1 MIRMASIASSGG
13 SGRLVRL
20 TSIASSGESGRL
32 VRKTSVNS
40 SGESGRLV
48 RMASITSTSEAGRGG
63 SLGSN
68 MAEGSVC
75 EVVPEGDAFQR
86 SVSEREVPGSIPFAI
101 WAVQQMREKNVS
113 SRRMS
118 FDGAPPT
125 VPATPLS
132 EFGST
137 FIARETYRRSNSNKS
152 LSTDGNSLP
161 QSSTG
166 SIRLFSE
173 NSLGDLPD
181 WIPPAVAQLITST
194 PASSQAEVSENV
206 PPLPFEAAWRPPGVP
221 VPGAASHLAGPPGV
235 AGPAVAPSGEWGD
248 VQSAAGQ
255 VGPAGVL
262 PVVSPL
268 PYPSQGADP
277 FAAVFPTT
285 GVQVMHVE
293 DDVDDQ
299 DFDDFLQAEPQA
311 RPQAP
316 PFPFGG
322 VGHFASIFVD
332 IGGYDTEC
340 RSATLA
346 WGWEG

>member
-1 MIRMASIASSGG
+1 MIRLASIASSGG

-32 VRKTSVNS
+32 VRMTSINS
-40 SGESGRLV
+40 SGDSGRLA
-48 RMASITSTSEAGRGG
+48 RMTSITSTSDAGRGG

-68 MAEGSVC
+68 TAEASVS
-75 EVVPEGDAFQR
+75 EVVPEADGFRR
-86 SVSEREVPGSIPFAI
+86 SISAKEGPGSIPFAI

-118 FDGAPPT
+118 FDGSAPT

-166 SIRLFSE
+166 SLRLFSE

-181 WIPPAVAQLITST
+181 WIPPAVAQLMSSNSG
-194 PASSQAEVSENV
+194 PVQGEASDSI
-206 PPLPFEAAWRPPGVP
+206 PPLPFEAAWRPGVP
-221 VPGAASHLAGPPGV
+221 VQGALSPDGATEPAGT
-235 AGPAVAPSGEWGD
+235 PSGEWGH
-248 VQSAAGQ
+248 VRSAAGQ
-255 VGPAGVL
+255 AVPAGVQL
-262 PVVSPL
+262 VVSPL
-268 PYPSQGADP
+268 PHPSQMEDP

-285 GVQVMHVE
+285 GVQVLHVG

-299 DFDDFLQAEPQA
+299 DFDVFLQADPEAGPRTHVTFEEVWVHASHPRHKDGRISALQE
-311 RPQAP
+311 RP
-316 PFPFGG
+316 
-322 VGHFASIFVD
+322 
-332 IGGYDTEC
+332 
-340 RSATLA
+340 
-346 WGWEG
+346 